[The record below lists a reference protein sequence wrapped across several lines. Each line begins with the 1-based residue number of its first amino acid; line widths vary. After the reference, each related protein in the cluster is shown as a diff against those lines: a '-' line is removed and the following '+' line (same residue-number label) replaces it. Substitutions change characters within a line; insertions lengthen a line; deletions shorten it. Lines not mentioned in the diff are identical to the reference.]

1 VAPGRDASFQAFG
14 PSHLAAM
21 VGIALLAVGATA
33 LVRRRPRAGRVAQI
47 GLAFV
52 LLAAS
57 GVFVALEMASGTASP
72 WMFLPLHLCDM
83 AIFVAAFALLTRDQ
97 LAGEILYFWAF
108 AGTLLAIVTPDL
120 ASDVP
125 SRDYFFYFGLHGG
138 VVAAAASLVLGLRR
152 RLRPGAPLRAWLVT
166 NAYAGLVLLVNLS
179 LGTNYMYLLAKPEQ
193 PSLLDLFGPWPIYLF
208 VCEVVAIALFALL
221 YLPLRRR

>member
-1 VAPGRDASFQAFG
+1 MEARFEAFG
-14 PSHLAAM
+14 PSHIAAM
-21 VGIALLAVGATA
+21 VVTALLALGATV
-33 LVRRRPRAGRVAQI
+33 LVRRRPRAGRVAHI
-47 GLAFV
+47 ALAVV

-57 GVFVALEMASGTASP
+57 GLFVALEIASGTASA

-83 AIFVAAFALLTRDQ
+83 AIFVAAYALVTRDP

-125 SRDYFFYFGLHGG
+125 SRDYFFYFGLHAG
-138 VVAAAASLVLGLRR
+138 VVAAAASLVVGLRR
-152 RLRPGAPLRAWLVT
+152 RLRSGAPLRAWLVT

-179 LGTNYMYLLAKPEQ
+179 FGTNYMYLLAKPEQ
-193 PSLLDLFGPWPIYLF
+193 PSLLDLFGPWPIYLL

-221 YLPLRRR
+221 YLPMRRRSD